1 MHYQHIACE
10 LQQGVALVWLNRPEV
25 RNAMNDL
32 LIAELG
38 EAVGRAI
45 DDDEVRVILL
55 AGRGKVF
62 CAGGDLAWMKKA
74 RSMTVEEAHED
85 SARLAGLLRL
95 LYESPK
101 PTLAR
106 VHGAAF
112 AGGMGLVAAC
122 DMAVASADT
131 RFSLSEVKL
140 GLIPAMISP
149 YVIKAI
155 GERQARRYFLSAE
168 VFEAAEAWR
177 IGLVQDIVPEA
188 ELDARVNAMLG
199 HLLAA
204 GPKAIGHCK
213 RLIADVSGRPIDDAL
228 TAETARRIAA
238 VRASDEAQ
246 EGIAAFFEKRPPQW
260 LPGAGVSEDHPASRA
275 PA

>member
-1 MHYQHIACE
+1 MHYHHVECE

-25 RNAMNDL
+25 RNAMNDA
-32 LIAELG
+32 LITELN
-38 EAVGRAI
+38 EAVARAI

-55 AGRGKVF
+55 AGRGKAF

-74 RSMTVEEAHED
+74 RAMSADQARAD
-85 SARLAGLLRL
+85 SAQLAHLLRL

-122 DMAVASADT
+122 DIAVASAET

-177 IGLVQDIVPEA
+177 IGLISDIVPEA

-199 HLLAA
+199 QLLLA
-204 GPKAIGHCK
+204 GPKALGQCK
-213 RLIADVSGRPIDDAL
+213 RLIADVAGQPIDDAL
-228 TAETARRIAA
+228 TAETAHRISE

-246 EGIAAFFEKRPPQW
+246 EGIAAFFEKRPPAW
-260 LPGAGVSEDHPASRA
+260 ISKVGAG
-275 PA
+275 